1 MLSSSRENF
10 LIVEKLREYYGLE
23 KKPVKVIEPYQMLGE
38 IDSELIKAMGID
50 VIGLFSAKNMFGVPN
65 ENWKPQKTLW
75 GQDVLF
81 PGDFNYTYN
90 SNGDILMYPEGDTS
104 VPPSGMM
111 PKTGYFF
118 DALDR
123 QQPIDDS
130 TLTLEDNLEE
140 FSKLTSADLDYWK
153 KIATSVKN
161 RDKAVVASFGGTAL
175 GDIALVPALNLKHP
189 KGIRG
194 VEEWYISTLIRE
206 DFVKEIFDK
215 QVDIAIEN
223 YSLLYEVIGES
234 VDVVFT
240 CGTDFGTQNST
251 FCSPETYDRVWR
263 PYYRKMN
270 DWIHKNTT
278 WKTFKHSCG
287 AVEPLIS
294 HFIESGFDII
304 NPVQINASG
313 MDPRKLKE
321 KYGDSIVFWGGGVDT
336 QGAFAFGTPA
346 QVKDQV
352 KLQCE
357 ILNKNGGFVF
367 NTVHNIQAN
376 VPFENVVAMLE
387 ALKNL

>member
-1 MLSSSRENF
+1 
-10 LIVEKLREYYGLE
+10 
-23 KKPVKVIEPYQMLGE
+23 
-38 IDSELIKAMGID
+38 
-50 VIGLFSAKNMFGVPN
+50 
-65 ENWKPQKTLW
+65 
-75 GQDVLF
+75 
-81 PGDFNYTYN
+81 
-90 SNGDILMYPEGDTS
+90 
-104 VPPSGMM
+104 MM

-240 CGTDFGTQNST
+240 CGTDFGTQN
-251 FCSPETYDRVWR
+251 
-263 PYYRKMN
+263 
-270 DWIHKNTT
+270 
-278 WKTFKHSCG
+278 
-287 AVEPLIS
+287 
-294 HFIESGFDII
+294 
-304 NPVQINASG
+304 
-313 MDPRKLKE
+313 
-321 KYGDSIVFWGGGVDT
+321 
-336 QGAFAFGTPA
+336 
-346 QVKDQV
+346 
-352 KLQCE
+352 
-357 ILNKNGGFVF
+357 
-367 NTVHNIQAN
+367 
-376 VPFENVVAMLE
+376 
-387 ALKNL
+387 